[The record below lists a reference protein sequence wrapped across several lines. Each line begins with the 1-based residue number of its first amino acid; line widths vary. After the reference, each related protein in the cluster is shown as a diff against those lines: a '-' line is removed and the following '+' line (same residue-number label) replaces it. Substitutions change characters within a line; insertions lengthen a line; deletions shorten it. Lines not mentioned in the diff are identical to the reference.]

1 MSKENEGYYTF
12 KHKRDTGDFVSLTVA
27 DLEDINDVV
36 YQMVVFLE
44 AVTYHPAGIA
54 RAFRDRADEIEESL
68 K

>member
-1 MSKENEGYYTF
+1 MSKESDNYYTF
-12 KHKRDTGDFVSLTVA
+12 KHQQDGNFVSLTVSN
-27 DLEDINDVV
+27 LENIDDVV
-36 YQMVVFLE
+36 HQLVVFLE